1 MTGADFK
8 TKLLTKIGEFGL
20 GYFNDA
26 RLNSFIFNAVTDI
39 IDRKVEEFQKTK
51 KITREMQPLI
61 NVNVGV
67 IPVNAQIDLSQAST
81 QVPLYYSLIN
91 LRVTSP
97 YRGTTINKIAE
108 ERRLDQFID
117 NLTEGIARYP
127 RYWMQADT
135 MNIEPSNATSV
146 ELSYFIKPIQIDVAN
161 AVAVIP
167 YNDKLIQ
174 LILDKTIEVI
184 GFEERDAF
192 SIQSSDIMQAK
203 NP

>member
-20 GYFNDA
+20 GYFNDS

-39 IDRKVEEFQKTK
+39 IDKKVEEFQKTK

-61 NVNVGV
+61 NVTSALTPINS
-67 IPVNAQIDLSQAST
+67 QIDLSQSSV

-91 LRVTSP
+91 LIVTSP
-97 YRGTTINKIAE
+97 YRGGSVTKVAE

-117 NLTEGIARYP
+117 LLTEGIARYP
-127 RYWMQADT
+127 RYWMQADI
-135 MNIEPSNATSV
+135 MNLEPSNATSV
-146 ELSYFIKPIQIDVAN
+146 EISYFIKPIQIDVTN
-161 AVAVIP
+161 NVNVIP

-184 GFEERDAF
+184 GFEERDSF
-192 SIQSSDIMQAK
+192 SIQSSDIMQTK

>member
-1 MTGADFK
+1 
-8 TKLLTKIGEFGL
+8 
-20 GYFNDA
+20 
-26 RLNSFIFNAVTDI
+26 
-39 IDRKVEEFQKTK
+39 
-51 KITREMQPLI
+51 
-61 NVNVGV
+61 
-67 IPVNAQIDLSQAST
+67 
-81 QVPLYYSLIN
+81 

-97 YRGTTINKIAE
+97 YRGATINKIAE

-117 NLTEGIARYP
+117 SLTEGIARYP

-135 MNIEPSNATSV
+135 MNLEPSNATSIDIT
-146 ELSYFIKPIQIDVAN
+146 YFIKPIQIDVAN
-161 AVAVIP
+161 AVSVIP

-192 SIQSSDIMQAK
+192 SIQSSDIMQTK